1 MARRSKTSLE
11 NDIERSRW
19 EEKWENIPKLV
30 EQLSSRTTTESS
42 IDALKNL
49 LMNESQLEI
58 YLRNNPLG
66 TTHAA
71 EAKVQLKEVVSNL
84 TKLVS
89 QDKLQKSDKTQE
101 ALFLLCKA
109 HFVMED
115 FHSCVKYCNQ
125 GGADDIFIDSQ
136 SKRKSKLV
144 ADGFAHKAMA
154 LEQLQSMGELSVSDD
169 DIIACYECA
178 GDIVLW
184 LTTDHISTTTTR
196 TAGSS
201 QIMSLGQTLEVAIQR
216 APVLLIKNG
225 KMTQGI
231 NRFRQLLR
239 VIESKATMNLRKGLA
254 KQLAQVLLRGI
265 CEQSYERPLHILH
278 NSPMI
283 SSTTSVRSVSKATG
297 ETKASINIIACKHAS
312 FPLKPQM
319 YTGDSLFFPQN
330 ETEEILILLL
340 LEEAM
345 VLKDAELSQ
354 GPEKAALRRKTVAD
368 SESVYDLLT
377 VALVRRAQ
385 YGVLAECL
393 DRGMKVAFEEFHL
406 WFQFALALISAG
418 KHHRA
423 LLVLRQCHQ
432 LRPEDS
438 SVCLYA
444 AKLCFNNLHMIDEGI
459 AFAKKV
465 VALGDE
471 KELSSR
477 GYLALGIGYSLK
489 AGEASLRGE
498 RQQFQKR
505 AIEALQR
512 AHNLDPD
519 DSEVLFH
526 LSLCQAHMRQITKAL
541 ENVRNAVKMD
551 MNQSFFLH
559 LLALVLSSQ
568 KKFVEAL
575 EVCDAALME
584 FPEDF
589 SLLVTKV
596 KLEQT
601 CVGGDQALITCKKLL
616 ETWKLVYDSDLS
628 RPSVEL
634 QRAGSGLL
642 DKVIT
647 DTRSLKQIPLTEIG
661 SDKDSMDGASSIAA
675 SVRLEQALSDEAAS
689 ASIKLSVPAV
699 LALQAK
705 LWLSIAEVFISM
717 EKDAEANACVQE
729 AHLIF
734 PLSPDVFFQRGRI
747 FEMKENFADAKNCF
761 ENAIAINPTHVQSI
775 QHLGSLYHKTGN
787 LVMAE
792 KVLREAINIDPTAF
806 EAWHLLGVVLEAQN
820 EHEAASE
827 CLMTAIDLEATR
839 PILPFT
845 IIPRFL

>member
-49 LMNESQLEI
+49 LMNESRLEI

-66 TTHAA
+66 TTCAA

-184 LTTDHISTTTTR
+184 LTTDHISTTRTT
-196 TAGSS
+196 GSS

-231 NRFRQLLR
+231 NRFRHLLR

-489 AGEASLRGE
+489 AGEACLRGE

-505 AIEALQR
+505 ATEALQR

-541 ENVRNAVKMD
+541 KNVRNAVKID

-734 PLSPDVFFQRGRI
+734 PLSPDVFFQ
-747 FEMKENFADAKNCF
+747 
-761 ENAIAINPTHVQSI
+761 
-775 QHLGSLYHKTGN
+775 GSLYHKTGN

>member
-49 LMNESQLEI
+49 LMNESRLEI

-66 TTHAA
+66 TTCAA

-231 NRFRQLLR
+231 NRFRHLLR
-239 VIESKATMNLRKGLA
+239 VIESKATMNLR
-254 KQLAQVLLRGI
+254 
-265 CEQSYERPLHILH
+265 
-278 NSPMI
+278 
-283 SSTTSVRSVSKATG
+283 
-297 ETKASINIIACKHAS
+297 
-312 FPLKPQM
+312 KPQM

-498 RQQFQKR
+498 RQQFQKK

-526 LSLCQAHMRQITKAL
+526 LSLCQAHMRQIAKAL
-541 ENVRNAVKMD
+541 KNVRNAVKMD

-568 KKFVEAL
+568 KKVCYFVRCK
-575 EVCDAALME
+575 CDNWSM
-584 FPEDF
+584 
-589 SLLVTKV
+589 VRV
-596 KLEQT
+596 
-601 CVGGDQALITCKKLL
+601 
-616 ETWKLVYDSDLS
+616 
-628 RPSVEL
+628 RPSF
-634 QRAGSGLL
+634 
-642 DKVIT
+642 D
-647 DTRSLKQIPLTEIG
+647 
-661 SDKDSMDGASSIAA
+661 
-675 SVRLEQALSDEAAS
+675 
-689 ASIKLSVPAV
+689 
-699 LALQAK
+699 
-705 LWLSIAEVFISM
+705 
-717 EKDAEANACVQE
+717 
-729 AHLIF
+729 
-734 PLSPDVFFQRGRI
+734 
-747 FEMKENFADAKNCF
+747 
-761 ENAIAINPTHVQSI
+761 
-775 QHLGSLYHKTGN
+775 
-787 LVMAE
+787 
-792 KVLREAINIDPTAF
+792 
-806 EAWHLLGVVLEAQN
+806 
-820 EHEAASE
+820 
-827 CLMTAIDLEATR
+827 
-839 PILPFT
+839 
-845 IIPRFL
+845 

>member
-11 NDIERSRW
+11 NDIERTRW
-19 EEKWENIPKLV
+19 EGKWENIPRLV
-30 EQLSSRTTTESS
+30 DQLSTRTTSESS
-42 IDALKNL
+42 IDALKKL
-49 LMNESQLEI
+49 LISESQLEI
-58 YLRNNPLG
+58 YLRENPLG
-66 TTHAA
+66 TTDAA
-71 EAKVQLKEVVSNL
+71 KAKVSLEEVVSDL
-84 TKLVS
+84 KKLVS
-89 QDKLQKSDKTQE
+89 QDKLQKSDRTQE
-101 ALFLLCKA
+101 ALLLLCKA

-115 FHSCVKYCNQ
+115 FQSCVKYCNQ
-125 GGADDIFIDSQ
+125 AGADDIIVDSQ
-136 SKRKSKLV
+136 SKGKSRLV
-144 ADGFAHKAMA
+144 ADGFAYKAMA
-154 LEQLQSMGELSVSDD
+154 LEQLQSMGETSVSDD

-178 GDIVLW
+178 GDIILW
-184 LTTDHISTTTTR
+184 LTTDQISTTR
-196 TAGSS
+196 TAGTS
-201 QIMSLGQTLEVAIQR
+201 QFTPLGKTLEIALQR
-216 APVLLIKNG
+216 SPVLLIKNG
-225 KMTQGI
+225 KMIQGI
-231 NRFRQLLR
+231 NRFRHLLR
-239 VIESKATMNLRKGLA
+239 VMESKATVGLRKGLA
-254 KQLAQVLLRGI
+254 NQLAQVLLRGV
-265 CEQSYERPLHILH
+265 CEQTYERPLHILH
-278 NSPMI
+278 SSPMI
-283 SSTTSVRSVSKATG
+283 SSTASLRSASKTSV
-297 ETKASINIIACKHAS
+297 ETKAAINVISCKHTT

-319 YTGDSLFFPQN
+319 YLGDSLFFPQN
-330 ETEEILILLL
+330 ETEEVLILLL
-340 LEEAM
+340 LEEAL
-345 VLKDAELSQ
+345 VSKDAELSQ
-354 GPEKAALRRKTVAD
+354 APEKAALRRKTVSD

-377 VALVRRAQ
+377 IALVRRAQ
-385 YGVLAECL
+385 FGVLAECL

-406 WFQFALALISAG
+406 WFQFALSLISAG

-423 LLVLRQCHQ
+423 LLVLKQCHQ

-438 SVCLYA
+438 LVCLYA
-444 AKLCFNNLHMIDEGI
+444 AKLCFNYLHMIDEGI
-459 AFAKKV
+459 AFSKEV
-465 VALGDE
+465 VNMGDD

-489 AGEASLRGE
+489 ACEACLRGE
-498 RQQFQKR
+498 RQQLEKQ
-505 AIEALQR
+505 AIDALQR

-526 LSLCQAHMRQITKAL
+526 LALSQALMRQISKAL
-541 ENVRNAVKMD
+541 KNVRNAVKLD

-601 CVGGDQALITCKKLL
+601 CLGGDQALITCKKLL

-628 RPSVEL
+628 GSAVEL
-634 QRAGSGLL
+634 HRAGSGLL

-647 DTRSLKQIPLTEIG
+647 DTRGLKQISLTEIS
-661 SDKDSMDGASSIAA
+661 SDKDSMDGTNSIAA

-689 ASIKLSVPAV
+689 ASVKLSVPAV

-705 LWLSIAEVFISM
+705 LWLTIADVFIAM

-747 FEMKENFADAKNCF
+747 FEMKGSFTDAKNCF
-761 ENAIAINPTHVQSI
+761 ENAIAINPNHVPSI

-827 CLMTAIDLEATR
+827 CLMTAIDLEATH
-839 PILPFT
+839 PIIPFT
-845 IIPRFL
+845 AIPRFL

>member
-11 NDIERSRW
+11 NEIERSRW
-19 EEKWENIPKLV
+19 EEKWEHIQKLV
-30 EQLSSRTTTESS
+30 EQLSSRTTSESS
-42 IDALKNL
+42 IDAVKKL
-49 LMNESQLEI
+49 LISESQLEI
-58 YLRNNPLG
+58 YLRDNPLG
-66 TTHAA
+66 TT
-71 EAKVQLKEVVSNL
+71 EAKQAKAALEEAVANL

-89 QDKLQKSDKTQE
+89 QDKLQKADRTQE
-101 ALFLLCKA
+101 ALLLLCKA

-125 GGADDIFIDSQ
+125 AGADDIYIDSQ

-144 ADGFAHKAMA
+144 ADGFSYKAMA
-154 LEQLQSMGELSVSDD
+154 LEQLQSARESEVSDD

-178 GDIVLW
+178 GNIGLW
-184 LTTDHISTTTTR
+184 LATEQVSLSRPI
-196 TAGSS
+196 GSS
-201 QIMSLGQTLEVAIQR
+201 QAMPLGRTLEIALQR
-216 APVLLIKNG
+216 SPVLLIKNG
-225 KMTQGI
+225 KVMQGI
-231 NRFRQLLR
+231 NRFRHLLR
-239 VIESKATMNLRKGLA
+239 VVETKATLNLRKGLT
-254 KQLAQVLLRGI
+254 KQLTQVLLRGI
-265 CEQSYERPLHILH
+265 CEWSYEKPLHMLH
-278 NSPMI
+278 SSPMI
-283 SSTTSVRSVSKATG
+283 SSTSSLRSVSKTSA
-297 ETKASINIIACKHAS
+297 ESKASINVITSKHAT

-319 YTGDSLFFPQN
+319 YSGDSLFFPQN

-345 VLKDAELSQ
+345 VSKDAELSQ
-354 GPEKAALRRKTVAD
+354 APEKSAHRRQTVAD
-368 SESVYDLLT
+368 SESLYDLLT

-385 YGVLAECL
+385 YGMLAECL

-406 WFQFALALISAG
+406 WFQFALSLISAC
-418 KHHRA
+418 KYHRA

-432 LRPEDS
+432 HRPEDPL
-438 SVCLYA
+438 VCLYA
-444 AKLCFNNLHMIDEGI
+444 AKLCFNYLHMIDEGI
-459 AFAKKV
+459 FFAKKV
-465 VALGDE
+465 VAMGDE
-471 KELSSR
+471 QEMSSR
-477 GYLALGIGYSLK
+477 GYLALGIGYSLN
-489 AGEASLRGE
+489 ACEACLRGE
-498 RQQFQKR
+498 RQQLQKQ
-505 AIEALQR
+505 AIDALQK

-526 LSLCQAHMRQITKAL
+526 LALSQAQMRQISKAL
-541 ENVRNAVKMD
+541 KSIRNAVKLD
-551 MNQSFFLH
+551 MHQSFSLH
-559 LLALVLSSQ
+559 LLALILSSQ

-575 EVCDAALME
+575 EVCDAALIE

-589 SLLVTKV
+589 SLLLTKV

-628 RPSVEL
+628 GSAEL

-647 DTRSLKQIPLTEIG
+647 DTRSLKKIPLTEIS
-661 SDKDSMDGASSIAA
+661 SDKDSVDGTSSIAA

-689 ASIKLSVPAV
+689 TSVKLSVPAA

-705 LWLSIAEVFISM
+705 LWLAIADVFVSM

-734 PLSPDVFFQRGRI
+734 PLSPDVLFQRGRV
-747 FEMKENFADAKNCF
+747 FEMRESYADAKNCF
-761 ENAIAINPTHVQSI
+761 DNAIAINPGHVPSI
-775 QHLGSLYHKTGN
+775 QHLGVLYHKTGN

-792 KVLREAINIDPTAF
+792 KVLREAINVDPTAF
-806 EAWHLLGVVLEAQN
+806 EAWHALGVVLEAQN

-827 CLMTAIDLEATR
+827 CLMTALDLEATH

-845 IIPRFL
+845 VIARFL

>member
-49 LMNESQLEI
+49 LMNESRLEI

-66 TTHAA
+66 TTCAA

-125 GGADDIFIDSQ
+125 GGADDIFIESQ

-184 LTTDHISTTTTR
+184 LTTDHISTTRTT
-196 TAGSS
+196 GSS

-231 NRFRQLLR
+231 NRFRHLLR

-489 AGEASLRGE
+489 AGEACLRGE

-541 ENVRNAVKMD
+541 KNVRNAVKMD

-616 ETWKLVYDSDLS
+616 QTWKLVYDSDLS

-734 PLSPDVFFQRGRI
+734 PLSPDVFFQ
-747 FEMKENFADAKNCF
+747 
-761 ENAIAINPTHVQSI
+761 
-775 QHLGSLYHKTGN
+775 GSLYHKTGN